1 MTTFVQFVDN
11 LAKETVDR
19 LELIAMAKLRE
30 VMLEWAAAIRLKEG
44 MKAIINLKFLQV
56 AAIGLKFL

>member
-19 LELIAMAKLRE
+19 LKLIAMAKLRE
-30 VMLEWAAAIRLKEG
+30 VMLEWAV
-44 MKAIINLKFLQV
+44 AIIMTQRRHES
-56 AAIGLKFL
+56 

>member
-30 VMLEWAAAIRLKEG
+30 VMLEWAAVIRLKEG
-44 MKAIINLKFLQV
+44 MKANLKFLHSGV
-56 AAIGLKFL
+56 GRC